1 VARAVV
7 NAMGVVHGRGRDLL
21 HHVNLNYHTLHGR
34 LGRRRLASLGGV
46 GWQVGVGKA
55 AKDKGND

>member
-7 NAMGVVHGRGRDLL
+7 NAMGVDNRRRHCDHVDLN
-21 HHVNLNYHTLHGR
+21 HHPLHGR
-34 LGRRRLASLGGV
+34 LGGRRLASLGGV

-55 AKDKGND
+55 AKDKGDD